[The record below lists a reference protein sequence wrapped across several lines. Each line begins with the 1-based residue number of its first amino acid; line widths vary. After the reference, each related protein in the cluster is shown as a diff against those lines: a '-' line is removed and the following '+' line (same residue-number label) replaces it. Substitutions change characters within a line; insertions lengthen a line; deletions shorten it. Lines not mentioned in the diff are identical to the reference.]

1 MKLSIHAVR
10 EWWRLPPFF
19 FVFDVESV
27 GLHGEPFAVGW
38 VCVDVATG
46 REVDLGILVS
56 PVAEAAERTA
66 TLAAFQIVTDV
77 EWVTAHVLPAIA
89 DIPTVSAFAM
99 RRAFWYAW
107 KHWELQGA
115 MLAADVPWPC
125 EARFLMECMR
135 YTTWATPQAGPYPL
149 IDVASVRLAKGFDPI
164 ATVGRLESEEPAH
177 NPLSDARQSA
187 RLLLEALRGR

>member
-38 VCVDVATG
+38 VVVDVATG
-46 REVDLGILVS
+46 REVSEGIFVS
-56 PVAEAAERTA
+56 PVADAAERTA
-66 TLAAFQIVTDV
+66 KLSTTSILTDT
-77 EWVTAHVLPAIA
+77 EWVEAHVLPAIA
-89 DIPTVSAFAM
+89 DVQPIGDVDM
-99 RRAFWYAW
+99 RKMFWCAW
-107 KHWELQGA
+107 KHWEAQGA

-135 YTTWATPQAGPYPL
+135 YTWAQAQSGPYPL

-164 ATVGRLESEEPAH
+164 ATVGRLESEEPPH
-177 NPLSDARQSA
+177 NPLTDARQSA
-187 RLLLEALRGR
+187 RLLLEALRER